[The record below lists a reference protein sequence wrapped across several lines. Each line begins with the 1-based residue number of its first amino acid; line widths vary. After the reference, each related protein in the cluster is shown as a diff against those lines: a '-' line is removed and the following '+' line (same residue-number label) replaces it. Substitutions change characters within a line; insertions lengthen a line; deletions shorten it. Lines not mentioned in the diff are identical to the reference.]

1 MMTLLNNAVNS
12 TCWSSDFAQ
21 SPVLT
26 TSKERGEGEKVSDK
40 GTMTEEEYKLFLC
53 NNTVCLKPRWGTNAE
68 AHESRYYS
76 FCGGSSGIF
85 GSKFLSKSLS

>member
-1 MMTLLNNAVNS
+1 MLELRFYPEP
-12 TCWSSDFAQ
+12 SSYNIQ
-21 SPVLT
+21 G
-26 TSKERGEGEKVSDK
+26 RGEGEKVSDK

>member
-40 GTMTEEEYKLFLC
+40 GTMTEEEYKVFLC
-53 NNTVCLKPRWGTNAE
+53 NNTVCLLMKADITVFVVVVVAFLE
-68 AHESRYYS
+68 AS
-76 FCGGSSGIF
+76 FLASH
-85 GSKFLSKSLS
+85 